1 MTLTEDIARD
11 AATEIRRLKQEL
23 RAAKRTVYSLLVI
36 LLAAVIG
43 IVLMLG
49 GGNDRGESPAAPAV
63 SDGGAGGVCVVACQF
78 ELAGGACAHAV
89 WAQTHDAGASRRK
102 RWLLRRRHA
111 EVV

>member
-1 MTLTEDIARD
+1 MTLIEDIARD

-49 GGNDRGESPAAPAV
+49 GG
-63 SDGGAGGVCVVACQF
+63 
-78 ELAGGACAHAV
+78 
-89 WAQTHDAGASRRK
+89 K
-102 RWLLRRRHA
+102 
-111 EVV
+111 